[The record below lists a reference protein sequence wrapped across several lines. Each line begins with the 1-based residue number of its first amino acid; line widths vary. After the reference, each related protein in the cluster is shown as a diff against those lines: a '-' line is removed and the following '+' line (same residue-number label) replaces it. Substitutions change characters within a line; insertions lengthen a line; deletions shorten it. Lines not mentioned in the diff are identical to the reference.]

1 MNYSE
6 LDDEEVL
13 SHLQGGE
20 SWAMSVLYDRYAR
33 LVFSL
38 ALRVLNDRE
47 SSEEVVQEVF
57 VKIWRRAA
65 EYRPERG
72 KFSSWLSG
80 IAHNHAIDEFRRRRV
95 RPMASGDDET
105 AAAEIVDGGP
115 VPFDRAVQSIEH
127 QQITEALA
135 CIPTEQRIPI
145 ELAYFE
151 GLTQQEIAGRLGQP
165 LGTIKTRMRLG
176 MQKLKSLLQEQR

>member
-1 MNYSE
+1 MLFRSKGQPVNYSE

-13 SHLQGGE
+13 ERLQGGE

-47 SSEEVVQEVF
+47 ASEEVVQEVF
-57 VKIWRRAA
+57 IKIWRRASDYSA
-65 EYRPERG
+65 ERG

-80 IAHNHAIDEFRRRRV
+80 IAHNHAIDELRRRRV
-95 RPMASGDDET
+95 RPSASDNEET
-105 AAAEIVDGGP
+105 AATEVVDEGP
-115 VPFDRAVQSIEH
+115 VPFDHAVQTMEH

-135 CIPTEQRIPI
+135 CIP
-145 ELAYFE
+145 A
-151 GLTQQEIAGRLGQP
+151 
-165 LGTIKTRMRLG
+165 
-176 MQKLKSLLQEQR
+176 